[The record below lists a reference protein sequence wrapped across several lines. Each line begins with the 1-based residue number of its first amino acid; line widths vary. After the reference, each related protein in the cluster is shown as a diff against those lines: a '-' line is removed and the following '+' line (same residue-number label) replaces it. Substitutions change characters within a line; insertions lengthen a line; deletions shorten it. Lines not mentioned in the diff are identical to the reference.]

1 MSDTQSQA
9 SVTSAPLETF
19 FAGFAAVGFSYRPA
33 TSAQKNFARLCK
45 VSGWVGNSPARE
57 SARDGFKDAL
67 VQQFNFLYGVDSND
81 LAAWHNLCKAVGI
94 EPPPD
99 SIDECRKVGGTT
111 RVTSVYSSHGIQLI
125 WDAHVNIVDLI
136 EAVRLGRP
144 VRQFYTLDELAAYT
158 KRTDR
163 FFPKENAYQGGLLK
177 ELLREIVNPYFG
189 KRRNGSQKRKARKAR
204 KREAAAASSQP

>member
-1 MSDTQSQA
+1 MSDTQSQV
-9 SVTSAPLETF
+9 SVISAPLETF

-33 TSAQKNFARLCK
+33 ASAQKNFARLCK

-57 SARDGFKDAL
+57 NARDGFKDAL
-67 VQQFNFLYGVDSND
+67 VQQFNFLYGVDTND
-81 LAAWHNLCKAVGI
+81 LAAWHNLCKVVGI

-99 SIDECRKVGGTT
+99 SIDECRK
-111 RVTSVYSSHGIQLI
+111 LI

-144 VRQFYTLDELAAYT
+144 VRQFHTLDELAAYT

-189 KRRNGSQKRKARKAR
+189 KRRNGSQKRKARRAR
-204 KREAAAASSQP
+204 KREAAAALSQP